1 MLPRVLAELDV
12 FATSH
17 ARRLGLSDADLRAA
31 VKAQSLVRLKRG
43 WYTGQ
48 SLPWPADRH
57 RLLAGIEHAAR
68 PDTVPSHYSAAILLG
83 LPVFRPDWATVHL
96 MRTTHG
102 APQNRDGLVIHKQ
115 VASFDHPN
123 VALAVAQTAL
133 LCPVSGLMAYDAAL
147 HSRLLGRDDFASV
160 IGALEGWT
168 GRANLAVVRRL
179 GDGRRE
185 SALESRTAL
194 VYDRLRFSVEP
205 QFAVPGTAYIAD
217 GRIRGTTV
225 LIECDGDGKY
235 VDQRAVLAEK
245 SRENEIR
252 ALGWS
257 MIRVTDD
264 MLDRPRLLYA
274 RTQTALRDASIS
286 AVPAA

>member
-1 MLPRVLAELDV
+1 MLPPELAELDV

-43 WYTGQ
+43 WYTGH

-115 VASFDHPN
+115 VASFDQPN

-194 VYDRLRFSVEP
+194 VYDRLVMKRSQEV
-205 QFAVPGTAYIAD
+205 VGLN
-217 GRIRGTTV
+217 TV
-225 LIECDGDGKY
+225 FLD
-235 VDQRAVLAEK
+235 
-245 SRENEIR
+245 EI
-252 ALGWS
+252 
-257 MIRVTDD
+257 TFT
-264 MLDRPRLLYA
+264 PRLLPTITSPPQSVKLMP
-274 RTQTALRDASIS
+274 RTRPYHSRIASPSRDLKNRPSTPSTFAIWPSPVKPL
-286 AVPAA
+286 A